1 MLDRLQVAGGDS
13 ILAPSETPVVQTG
26 GLITADDYSL
36 DEAFIITATEKTNLK
51 MMMVEL
57 SYYEDIFKGIT
68 SGKILIND
76 SISLIDRLGMS
87 GFDYI
92 KLKFKKSIRSEKE
105 YTTEKYFR
113 IYRVSERILNN
124 SATETYALH
133 FCSEELLLSEQTKVS
148 KSYSGKKISEMVYDI
163 LSEKLKI
170 DRKFIRMQETD
181 GLYDF
186 VIPYKKPFEAINWL
200 SNYAKPI
207 GKKGA
212 DFLFY
217 ENSEG
222 FNFYSLQNLFSQK
235 PYTQFIYIPRSAGSS
250 NEKLSGKGWE
260 IKSGE
265 LGRNLIGIKSYVFL
279 DTFDTLYGTV
289 SGAFANRLISID
301 PLTRTFRDT
310 NFNYSTYFQNSKKL
324 NGNSLIPDLKNRLG
338 KRANENYDAVLKVS
352 VSNAN
357 QKKAIG
363 ISEEPWNVANDV
375 RVEDYIPNRT
385 AQLSLSHYSRIKLSV
400 SGDPNLTVGMLVGV
414 SLPSS
419 RSKDESGYDAGEKDP
434 FHSGIYMITAVRHI
448 IDFAGK
454 YETILEVVK
463 DSYSASVNN
472 YDNSGDMQKAIK
484 GDV

>member
-1 MLDRLQVAGGDS
+1 MLEKIEVAGGDS
-13 ILAPSETPVVQTG
+13 IFAPLPTPTVETG

-36 DEAFIITATEKTNLK
+36 DEAYIITGKDKTNIK
-51 MMMVEL
+51 MLMVEM

-68 SGKILIND
+68 SGSILIND

-87 GFDYI
+87 GFDYL
-92 KLKFKKSIRSEKE
+92 KLKFSKNMAGE
-105 YTTEKYFR
+105 YSTEKYFR

-124 SATETYALH
+124 NVSETYTLN
-133 FCSEELLLSEQTKVS
+133 FCSEELMLSEQTKIS
-148 KSYSGKKISEMVYDI
+148 KSYSNKKISEIVYDI

-170 DRKFIRMQETD
+170 DNRYISMQETE

-207 GKKGA
+207 GKDGA

-222 FNFYSLQNLFSQK
+222 FNFYSLQSLFSQK
-235 PYTQFIYIPRSAGSS
+235 PYTKFIYIPRSVGGSTPE
-250 NEKLSGKGWE
+250 NFSGKLWE
-260 IKSGE
+260 IKSKE

-279 DTFDTLYGTV
+279 DTFDTLYGTTT
-289 SGAFANRLISID
+289 GAFSNRLISID
-301 PLTRTFRDT
+301 PLTRTFKNTTFDYSKY
-310 NFNYSTYFQNSKKL
+310 FNNNKNL
-324 NGNSLIPDLKNRLG
+324 NDFPLVPNLKNRLG
-338 KRANENYDAVLKVS
+338 KTASESYDSVLKVV
-352 VSNAN
+352 VSNPE

-363 ISEEPWNVANDV
+363 ISEEPWNVANDI
-375 RVEDYIPNRT
+375 RAENYIPNRT

-400 SGDPNLTVGMLVGV
+400 AGDPNLTVGMILNI

-419 RSKDESGYDAGEKDP
+419 RSKDGSGYDSGEEDP
-434 FHSGIYMITAVRHI
+434 YHSGNYMITAVRHI

-463 DSYSASVNN
+463 DSYSASVNV
-472 YDNSGDMQKAIK
+472 YEKSGDMQKAIK

>member
-1 MLDRLQVAGGDS
+1 MEKIEVAGGES
-13 ILAPSETPVVQTG
+13 VLAPIETPVVQTD
-26 GLITADDYSL
+26 GLITADEFSL
-36 DEAFIITATEKTNLK
+36 DEAFIITATENTNIK

-76 SISLIDRLGMS
+76 AISLIDRLGMS

-92 KLKFKKSIRSEKE
+92 KLKFKKTVTADDEYSI
-105 YTTEKYFR
+105 EKYFR
-113 IYRVSERILNN
+113 IYRVSERVLNN
-124 SATETYALH
+124 NSSETYALH

-148 KSYSGKKISEMVYDI
+148 KSYSGKKISEIIYDI
-163 LSEKLKI
+163 LSNKLKI
-170 DRKFIRMQETD
+170 DNKYIRMQETD

-200 SNYAKPI
+200 ANYAKPI
-207 GKKGA
+207 GREGA

-222 FNFYSLQNLFSQK
+222 FNFYSLQNLFTQQ
-235 PYTQFIYIPRSAGSS
+235 PYTQFIYLPRSAGSH
-250 NEKLSGKGWE
+250 NDKLSGLGWE

-279 DTFDTLYGTV
+279 DTFDTLYGTT

-310 NFNYSTYFQNSKKL
+310 TFDYSTYFQNSETL
-324 NGNSLIPDLKNRLG
+324 NENSLIPELKNRLG
-338 KRANENYDAVLKVS
+338 KKANENYDAVLKVS
-352 VSNAN
+352 ISNAN

-400 SGDPNLTVGMLVGV
+400 SGDPNLTVGMLVGI

-419 RSKDESGYDAGEKDP
+419 RSKDESGYDDGEEDV
-434 FHSGIYMITAVRHI
+434 FNSGLYMITAVRHI

-454 YETILEVVK
+454 YETVLEVVK
-463 DSYSASVNN
+463 DSYSASVDN
-472 YDNSGDMQKAIK
+472 YDNSGDLQKAIE

>member
-1 MLDRLQVAGGDS
+1 MLEKIEVAGEDS
-13 ILAPSETPVVQTG
+13 IFAPAETRTVQTD

-36 DEAFIITATEKTNLK
+36 DEAYIITAQDKTNIK

-68 SGKILIND
+68 SGSILIND

-87 GFDYI
+87 GFDYL
-92 KLKFKKSIRSEKE
+92 KLKFSKNVAGE
-105 YTTEKYFR
+105 YSTEKYFR

-124 SATETYALH
+124 NVSETYTLN
-133 FCSEELLLSEQTKVS
+133 FCSEELLLSEQTKIS
-148 KSYSGKKISEMVYDI
+148 KSYSGKKISEIVYDI
-163 LSEKLKI
+163 LSNKLRI
-170 DRKFIRMQETD
+170 DDKYISMQETD

-207 GKKGA
+207 GKDGA

-222 FNFYSLQNLFSQK
+222 FNFYSLQNLFTQK
-235 PYTQFIYIPRSAGSS
+235 PYTKFIYIPRSAGGSIPES
-250 NEKLSGKGWE
+250 FSGKLWE
-260 IKSGE
+260 IKSQE
-265 LGRNLIGIKSYVFL
+265 LGRDLIGIKSYVFL
-279 DTFDTLYGTV
+279 DTFDTLYGITT
-289 SGAFANRLISID
+289 GAFANRLISID
-301 PLTRTFRDT
+301 PLTRTFRNT
-310 NFNYSTYFQNSKKL
+310 NFDYSKYFNQNNKL
-324 NGNSLIPDLKNRLG
+324 NEYSIVPNLKNRLG
-338 KRANENYDAVLKVS
+338 KTANESYDAVLKVM
-352 VSNAN
+352 VSNSE

-363 ISEEPWNVANDV
+363 ISEEPWNVANDIRAENYV
-375 RVEDYIPNRT
+375 PNRT
-385 AQLSLSHYSRIKLSV
+385 AQLSLSHYSRVKLSV
-400 SGDPNLTVGMLVGV
+400 AGDPNLTVGMILNI

-419 RSKDESGYDAGEKDP
+419 RSKDGSGYDAGEEDP
-434 FHSGIYMITAVRHI
+434 YHSGNYMITAVRHI

-463 DSYSASVNN
+463 DSYGASVNIYEN
-472 YDNSGDMQKAIK
+472 TGDMQKAIK

>member
-1 MLDRLQVAGGDS
+1 MLQNIEVAGQNS
-13 ILAPSETPVVQTG
+13 ILAPKEAPVVQTR

-36 DEAFIITATEKTNLK
+36 DEAYIITAKDNTNIK

-68 SGKILIND
+68 SGSILIND

-87 GFDYI
+87 GFDYL
-92 KLKFKKSIRSEKE
+92 KLKFKKTIKSNEE
-105 YTTEKYFR
+105 LTTEKYFR
-113 IYRVSERILNN
+113 IYRVSERVLNN

-148 KSYSGKKISEMVYDI
+148 KSYSGKKISEIIYDI
-163 LSEKLKI
+163 LSDKLKI
-170 DRKFIRMQETD
+170 DKKFIRMQETD

-217 ENSEG
+217 ENAEG

-235 PYTQFIYIPRSAGSS
+235 PYIQFIYIPRSAG
-250 NEKLSGKGWE
+250 NKINGVGWE
-260 IKSGE
+260 IKSAE

-279 DTFDTLYGTV
+279 DTFDTLYGTI

-301 PLTRTFRDT
+301 PLTRTFKDT
-310 NFNYSTYFQNSKKL
+310 KFDYSAYFQNSKKL
-324 NGNSLIPDLKNRLG
+324 NENSLIPELKNRLG
-338 KRANENYDAVLKVS
+338 KKANENYDAVLKVT
-352 VSNAN
+352 VSNSD
-357 QKKAIG
+357 QKKALG

-375 RVEDYIPNRT
+375 RVEDYVPNRT

-419 RSKDESGYDAGEKDP
+419 RSKNESGYDAGEEDP

-463 DSYSASVNN
+463 DSYSASVDN